1 MARVPTGGSGDGSG
15 PLCPPGPHHPSKTE
29 HRLLPETAGPQQ
41 RRGQLPALGKVRPMH
56 GTAATKAAN
65 AGEDFLGTRIPTQGS
80 LFTVSGDFP
89 TH

>member
-1 MARVPTGGSGDGSG
+1 M
-15 PLCPPGPHHPSKTE
+15 
-29 HRLLPETAGPQQ
+29 AGPQQ